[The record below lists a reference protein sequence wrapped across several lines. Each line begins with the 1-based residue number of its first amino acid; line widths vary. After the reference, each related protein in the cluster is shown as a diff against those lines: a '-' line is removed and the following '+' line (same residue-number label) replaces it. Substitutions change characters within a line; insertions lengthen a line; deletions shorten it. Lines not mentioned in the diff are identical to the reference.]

1 MSLTDRLSRRSPQA
15 GQVLDW
21 LGGAFDPVQALFML
35 GRRAELFAGVLEAAA
50 LSPSEALLD
59 IGCGTGTLLRA
70 AAIRSHRA
78 RILAGIE
85 PATSLIA
92 QAATKLTGVAPQI
105 VLARGYAQQL
115 PFPDASFDVVSA
127 TEMLHHLP
135 NPPVL
140 EEVLHEAHRVLRPGG
155 RLVALDFWPPK
166 TRLGRVLHFH
176 FRWNLLEESGFFY
189 RGEFPVLLRAVGFN
203 TVTMAPRKYLPNAV
217 FRAEKPL
224 RAT

>member
-1 MSLTDRLSRRSPQA
+1 
-15 GQVLDW
+15 
-21 LGGAFDPVQALFML
+21 ML
-35 GRRAELFAGVLEAAA
+35 GHRAELFANVLEAAA

-70 AAIRSHRA
+70 AAMRSDRS
-78 RILAGIE
+78 RLLAGIE
-85 PATSLIA
+85 PAASLIA

-105 VLARGYAQQL
+105 VLTRGYAQQL

-140 EEVLHEAHRVLRPGG
+140 EEVLREAHRVLRPGG
-155 RLVALDFWPPK
+155 RFVALDFWPPK
-166 TRLGRVLHFH
+166 TQLGRVLHFH

-189 RGEFPVLLRAVGFN
+189 RGEFSALLHAIGFN
-203 TVTMAPRKYLPNAV
+203 NVTVTPREYLPNAV
-217 FRAEKPL
+217 YRAEKPL
-224 RAT
+224 RGR

>member
-21 LGGAFDPVQALFML
+21 LGRAFDPVQAAFML
-35 GRRAELFAGVLEAAA
+35 GRRAELFGDVLDAAA

-70 AAIRSHRA
+70 AAVRSDRA
-78 RILAGIE
+78 RLLAGID
-85 PATSLIA
+85 PAASLIA

-105 VLARGYAQQL
+105 VLARGYAQRL
-115 PFPDASFDVVSA
+115 PFPDASFEVVSA

-140 EEVLHEAHRVLRPGG
+140 EQVLREAHRVLRPGG
-155 RLVALDFWPPK
+155 RFVALDFWPPR

-176 FRWNLLEESGFFY
+176 FRWNLLEETGFFY
-189 RGEFPVLLRAVGFN
+189 RGEFPALLRAVGFDGVT
-203 TVTMAPRKYLPNAV
+203 TVPRSYLPNAV
-217 FRAEKPL
+217 YRAEKPL
-224 RAT
+224 PEG